1 MINPFARPLSFGQK
15 RGRAIEARLKTEEL
29 RLYAGKPGRQV
40 RWTDRTGVISSLGAV
55 TDPHVSQAVLSW
67 KPITPIWREVAR
79 SRRKQEQTDKLKQ
92 SELLTP
98 LRNKNLAAQQRLQID
113 ARVMRITSRNPK
125 IWSDQFGSSRPQV
138 LIPEVTIV
146 TANLRAFL
154 SNECGALRLSHALLV
169 LGVGLICWG
178 LIDPSSANDSFS
190 AFTRFFERMT

>member
-1 MINPFARPLSFGQK
+1 M
-15 RGRAIEARLKTEEL
+15 
-29 RLYAGKPGRQV
+29 YAGKPGRQV

-113 ARVMRITSRNPK
+113 ARVMRITSRNPR
-125 IWSDQFGSSRPQV
+125 IWSYQFGCIAFALLAEGIGVALAFAVWCLLLELNSMRILAVAANSILVPIV
-138 LIPEVTIV
+138 AVATATIV
-146 TANLRAFL
+146 WNMT
-154 SNECGALRLSHALLV
+154 
-169 LGVGLICWG
+169 
-178 LIDPSSANDSFS
+178 
-190 AFTRFFERMT
+190 AFTRFFERVA